1 MSTELTSWLSTY
13 GFTTEEIQNGL
24 ISSYGYYD
32 MDVLDASVIINLV
45 DKVLVLLVEQFKSSE
60 NLHDFFK
67 ILLLPA
73 QDLEYTLGDMM
84 SMKNIAN
91 GTGNRL
97 DISGAIVGEDR
108 KFKTDG
114 NYRKAIY
121 SKITLNRSFGEP
133 EILIDA
139 IKILTNAVIVTYIE
153 YHPAWIILQFTTFN
167 PLPDDLLKTIIP
179 IAPAGVKLTLTY
191 NNTDEP
197 SFAFSGEG
205 GLPDLPQTEGFGEID
220 YLEGGKEIGGVFHEL
235 ISN

>member
-1 MSTELTSWLSTY
+1 MSTELTTWIATY

-45 DKVLVLLVEQFKSSE
+45 DKVLVLLVEQFE
-60 NLHDFFK
+60 NSIDLHDFFK

-73 QDLEYTLGDMM
+73 QDLEYTLGDMI

-91 GTGNRL
+91 GSGDRL
-97 DISGAIVGEDR
+97 DISGAIVGEER
-108 KFKTDG
+108 NFKTDD

-139 IKILTNAVIVTYIE
+139 IKILTNATIVTYIE
-153 YHPAWIILQFTTFN
+153 YYPAWAILQFTTFN
-167 PLPDDLLKTIIP
+167 PLPDDLLKTITP

-205 GLPDLPQTEGFGEID
+205 GLPDLPHTEGFGETN
-220 YLEGGKEIGGVFHEL
+220 YLEGGKEIGGILHEL